1 MATTEWKT
9 IFVTGG
15 AGYIGSHCI
24 VELLESGYD
33 VISIDNFT
41 NSVNEDD
48 GQSAALK
55 RVEKITGKK
64 VKFYNCDLLDKGRLQ
79 EVFNKVTK
87 LIILILFKKKKK
99 LITNLFFSAQNR
111 LRYSFC
117 SYKSCW

>member
-1 MATTEWKT
+1 MATRDWKT

-24 VELLESGYD
+24 IELLESGYD

-41 NSVNEDD
+41 NSVNEGD

-87 LIILILFKKKKK
+87 SIFLMYNKQK
-99 LITNLFFSAQNR
+99 
-111 LRYSFC
+111 
-117 SYKSCW
+117 

>member
-1 MATTEWKT
+1 MSNTDWKT

-24 VELLESGYD
+24 IELLEKGYD
-33 VISIDNFT
+33 VVAIDNFT
-41 NSVNEDD
+41 NSVNEGD

-64 VKFYNCDLLDKGRLQ
+64 VKFYNCDLLDKDRLQ

-87 LIILILFKKKKK
+87 FILIYL
-99 LITNLFFSAQNR
+99 NLLTKISHKIYF
-111 LRYSFC
+111 
-117 SYKSCW
+117 SYKIMQ